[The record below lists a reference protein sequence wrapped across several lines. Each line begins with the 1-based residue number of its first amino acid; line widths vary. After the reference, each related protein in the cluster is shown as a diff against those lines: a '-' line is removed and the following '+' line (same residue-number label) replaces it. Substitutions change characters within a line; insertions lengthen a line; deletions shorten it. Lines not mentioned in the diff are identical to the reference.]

1 MKPQITTKQMLAVQ
15 TILNNLKDFTA
26 RGLGTIDNLTLMTNK
41 GLPNNILIKYEKN
54 FVTMGQPDYEFKIA
68 AVAQDGEIIFIQNKL
83 GDIFVKSAFL
93 SECMPFD
100 FEDKNAYDKIN

>member
-1 MKPQITTKQMLAVQ
+1 MKPQITTKQMLATK
-15 TILNNLKDFTA
+15 TILTNLNDFTA

-54 FVTMGQPDYEFKIA
+54 FVTEGQPDYEFKIA
-68 AVAQDGEIIFIQNKL
+68 AVAQDGQITFIQDKL

-100 FEDKNAYDKIN
+100 FEDKTAYDKID

>member
-1 MKPQITTKQMLAVQ
+1 MKPQITTKQMLA
-15 TILNNLKDFTA
+15 TKNILTNLNNFTA

-41 GLPNNILIKYEKN
+41 GLPNNILVKYEKN
-54 FVTMGQPDYEFKIA
+54 FVSAGQPDYEFKIA
-68 AVAQDGEIIFIQNKL
+68 AVAQDGQITFIQDKL

-100 FEDKNAYDKIN
+100 FEDKTAYDKID

>member
-1 MKPQITTKQMLAVQ
+1 MLA
-15 TILNNLKDFTA
+15 TKNILTNLNNFTA

-41 GLPNNILIKYEKN
+41 GLPNNILVKYEKN
-54 FVTMGQPDYEFKIA
+54 FVSAGQPDYEFKIA
-68 AVAQDGEIIFIQNKL
+68 AVAQDGQITFIQDKL

-100 FEDKNAYDKIN
+100 FEDKTAYDKID